1 MDILQDTK
9 TRMQQTLDHFKEE
22 LKGIRAGRANPSLL
36 EPVMVEVYGSQMR
49 LKEVATITSPEP
61 RQLLIN
67 PFDIAN
73 IQHIARSIDKA
84 NLGVRAVV
92 EGKTIRVMFPELTA
106 DRRKEL
112 IAQSHK
118 KREDCK
124 ITIRNLRRDANEL
137 VKKAKSG
144 GTITEDDVKRLEKQ
158 IQDLT
163 DKSCKDADDL
173 STAKE
178 KEISTI

>member
-1 MDILQDTK
+1 MDILDDTK
-9 TRMQQTLDHFKEE
+9 KKMQQSLDHFKEE
-22 LKGIRAGRANPSLL
+22 LRGLRAGRANPALL
-36 EPVMVEVYGSQMR
+36 EPVTVEVYGSEMR
-49 LKEVATITSPEP
+49 LKEVATITSPEA
-61 RQLLIN
+61 RQLVIT
-67 PFDIAN
+67 PFDTTN
-73 IQHIARSIDKA
+73 IQHISRAIDKA
-84 NLGVRAVV
+84 NLGVRSIV

-106 DRRKEL
+106 DRRKE
-112 IAQSHK
+112 IIGQAHK

-124 ITIRNLRRDANEL
+124 ITIRNMRRDANEL

-158 IQDLT
+158 IQELT

-173 STAKE
+173 TAAKE

>member
-9 TRMQQTLDHFKEE
+9 NRMQQALEHYKED
-22 LKGIRAGRANPSLL
+22 LRGLRAGRAAPSLL
-36 EPVMVEVYGSQMR
+36 EPVMVEVYGSQMK
-49 LKEVATITSPEP
+49 LKEVATITSAEA
-61 RQLLIN
+61 RQLVVN
-67 PFDIAN
+67 PFDSSN
-73 IQHIARSIDKA
+73 VQHIARAIDKA

-92 EGKTIRVMFPELTA
+92 EAKSVRVMFPELTA
-106 DRRKEL
+106 ERRKEL
-112 IAQSHK
+112 INQSHK

-124 ITIRNLRRDANEL
+124 VTIRNIRRDANEL

-158 IQDLT
+158 IQDQT

-173 STAKE
+173 ASVKE

>member
-9 TRMQQTLDHFKEE
+9 NKMQQTLDHFKED
-22 LKGIRAGRANPSLL
+22 LRGLRAGRASPSLL
-36 EPVMVEVYGSQMR
+36 EPVMVEVYGSNMK
-49 LKEVATITSPEP
+49 LKEVATIQAAEA
-61 RQLLIN
+61 RQLVVS
-67 PFDIAN
+67 PFDVSN
-73 IQHIARSIDKA
+73 LQHIARGIDKA

-92 EGKTIRVMFPELTA
+92 EGKAVRVMFPELTA
-106 DRRKEL
+106 DRRKDL
-112 IAQSHK
+112 ISQAHK

-124 ITIRNLRRDANEL
+124 ITIRNIRREANEL

-158 IQDLT
+158 IQEQT

-173 STAKE
+173 SAVKE